1 MTEQHSIL
9 ARLSGFDPQNDF
21 FRAGNH
27 LFVKKLKCG
36 LARMA
41 CSEDLPPFRVCGVSV
56 KVCSDDDREPTN
68 TVNVCHRS
76 SRQEAG
82 CSEDLLNS
90 RLDFE
95 GLMSALPL
103 ESAKSG

>member
-1 MTEQHSIL
+1 MT
-9 ARLSGFDPQNDF
+9 
-21 FRAGNH
+21 
-27 LFVKKLKCG
+27 
-36 LARMA
+36 
-41 CSEDLPPFRVCGVSV
+41 CSEDLPSFRVCGVSV

-68 TVNVCHRS
+68 TVNVCHRR

-90 RLDFE
+90 RLE